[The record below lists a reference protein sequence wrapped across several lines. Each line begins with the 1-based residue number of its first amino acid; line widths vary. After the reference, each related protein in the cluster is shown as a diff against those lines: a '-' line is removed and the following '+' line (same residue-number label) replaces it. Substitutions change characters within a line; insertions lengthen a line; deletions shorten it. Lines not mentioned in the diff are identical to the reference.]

1 MSIATL
7 LFCYGFFLIACGI
20 ASVIFIGLKAKTALV
35 SGGLSGLIAIGIGYL
50 ISNQN
55 SIAPIA
61 GIGLTFL
68 LFGVFAWR
76 CTKTLFK
83 VLELTATQHA
93 DLKGKAI
100 AFLIIGLMA
109 VVSLVVSLL
118 QVVVYMG

>member
-20 ASVIFIGLKAKTALV
+20 TSVIFIGLKAKTALV

-93 DLKGKAI
+93 DVKGKAI

-118 QVVVYMG
+118 QVVVYFG